1 MGGHESELPI
11 EPVCIEPR
19 LVGCQ
24 LYQHAAAAAR
34 EPGNERELHG
44 RYQLPTRLRD
54 HEKVRGVGVDG
65 TEGPLI
71 GGQILSRVH
80 AIPGDAELIGG
91 KQIDDGG
98 NIADLGLAQHHGRG
112 T

>member
-1 MGGHESELPI
+1 MNPNGLDLRPQ
-11 EPVCIEPR
+11 R
-19 LVGCQ
+19 
-24 LYQHAAAAAR
+24 AAAR

-80 AIPGDAELIGG
+80 AIPGDAELISG